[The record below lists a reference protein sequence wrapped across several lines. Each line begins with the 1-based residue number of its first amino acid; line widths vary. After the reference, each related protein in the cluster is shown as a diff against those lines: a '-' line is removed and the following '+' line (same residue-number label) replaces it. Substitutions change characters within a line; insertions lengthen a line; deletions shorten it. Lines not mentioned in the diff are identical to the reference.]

1 MATANR
7 SHTRKLDKCQD
18 TNDTPRP
25 MYRPSKRPPKGAWSR
40 HLQEQRRVRDLSAV
54 EAFELVFERIGWSRK
69 SRTAYVAIDS
79 GDRQPK
85 GIEVTVLGAEFGWPS
100 AADAEPEPVGE
111 TDALVAA
118 LREQTA
124 AIDRLVSRL
133 DAMAMPAIRA
143 GVADALREAGLGR
156 AIEASQGA
164 QPSGHQL

>member
-1 MATANR
+1 
-7 SHTRKLDKCQD
+7 
-18 TNDTPRP
+18 

-85 GIEVTVLGAEFGWPS
+85 GNEVTVLGAEFGWPS
-100 AADAEPEPVGE
+100 AADAEPEAVGE

-156 AIEASQGA
+156 AAEASQGA